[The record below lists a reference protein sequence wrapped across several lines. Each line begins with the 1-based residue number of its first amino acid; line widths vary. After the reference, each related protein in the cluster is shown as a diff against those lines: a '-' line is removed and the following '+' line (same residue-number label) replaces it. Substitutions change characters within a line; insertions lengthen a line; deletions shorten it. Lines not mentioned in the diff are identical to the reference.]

1 MTDTAVPRT
10 KPAAERRKD
19 LLDAGLAL
27 FTEHGIARTTVSEIA
42 QRAGVAQ
49 GTFYLHFSSKD
60 ALLFALQ
67 DRFEERIVER
77 ARTAVDRAGPDWGA
91 KLDAFVVACFEDYER
106 ELGQHD
112 VLFAHLP
119 REALRREG
127 GTHLGG
133 GLTAVIADLLADG
146 SAAGAFDV
154 TDLDVTALLLFSA
167 LHGGFDEFV
176 HVGPEV
182 AKERLVPALL
192 TLFRRTAGYGPP
204 AR

>member
-1 MTDTAVPRT
+1 MTDTAPPRT

-27 FTEHGIARTTVSEIA
+27 FTKRGVSRTAVSEIA

-49 GTFYLHFSSKD
+49 GTFYLHFPSKD

-67 DRFEERIVER
+67 QRFEERIVAR
-77 ARTAVDRAGPDWGA
+77 ARVAIGRVGPDWGA
-91 KLDAFVVACFEDYER
+91 RLDAFVTACFDDYER

-119 REALRREG
+119 RDASRREAG
-127 GTHLGG
+127 SHLGR
-133 GLTAVIADLLADG
+133 GLTAVIADLITQG

-154 TDLDVTALLLFSA
+154 ADIDVTALLLFSA

-176 HVGPEV
+176 HVGPTV
-182 AKERLVPALL
+182 AGERLVPALL
-192 TLFRRTAGYGPP
+192 ALFRRTVGYAPP
-204 AR
+204 S

>member
-1 MTDTAVPRT
+1 MTGTAPPRT

-27 FTEHGIARTTVSEIA
+27 FTERGIARTTISEIA

-49 GTFYLHFSSKD
+49 GTFYLHFPSKD

-77 ARTAVDRAGPDWGA
+77 ARAAIRRAGPAWGA
-91 KLDAFVVACFEDYER
+91 KLDACVTACFDDYER

-119 REALRREG
+119 RDDSRREG
-127 GTHLGG
+127 GSRLGR
-133 GLTAVIADLLADG
+133 GLTAVIAELIAEG
-146 SAAGAFDV
+146 SAGGAFDV
-154 TDLDVTALLLFSA
+154 ADVDVTALLLFSA

-176 HVGPEV
+176 HVGPAV
-182 AKERLVPALL
+182 AKQRLLPALL
-192 TLFRRTAGYGPP
+192 TLFRRTVGCPAPP
-204 AR
+204 